1 MEIIKLNINEVI
13 PYPDNPR
20 KNDNAVDAVAESIKQ
35 CGYCS
40 PIVIDED
47 NVILAGHTRLKALK
61 KLKWKEVECV
71 RKTGLTEEQ
80 KKKYRILDNK
90 TNELAEWDFDLL
102 EEEIDG
108 MDFDGFDFGFDF
120 NSGEDD
126 AEIIEDE
133 VPEVNEEIEP
143 TVKLGDIWQLGIHR
157 LMCGDSTDAL
167 NINILMQG
175 KKADLVFT
183 DPPYGMK
190 KEKDGVLNDNLNYDD
205 LLEFNKKWIPLTFD
219 ALKNNGSWYCWG
231 IDEPLMDIYSEI
243 LKPMI
248 KANKITF
255 RNLITWDKGS
265 GQGQLSSEFRMYPI
279 ADEKCLFVMCGQC
292 GFTEKRE
299 NTEWVIPI
307 VEKIKAKAKKYGLT
321 AKDMRVAIGH
331 SANGA
336 DHFTTFGIFRF
347 PQREYYEKW
356 FDDKGYDELKREY
369 EELRAEYEKGK
380 AYFDNTH
387 DNMNNV
393 WHFSKTSG
401 EERETAGGHATPKP
415 IALCSRAIKSSS
427 REGEIVLDVFGGSGS
442 TLIACE
448 QLNRKAYLL
457 ELEPKWCDVI
467 IKRWEAFTGK
477 KAVKIN

>member
-108 MDFDGFDFGFDF
+108 LDFDGFDFGFEF

-133 VPEVNEEIEP
+133 VPDVNEEIEP

-157 LMCGDSTDAL
+157 LMCGDSTDNETVEL
-167 NINILMQG
+167 LMDG
-175 KKADLVFT
+175 KKADMVFT
-183 DPPYGMK
+183 DPPYGMNAVSK
-190 KEKDGVLNDNLNYDD
+190 SGVLSKNYKEDIMNDDTNEVAISAFLLSQKLFPTAKQVWFGANYYTECLPSSECWVVWD
-205 LLEFNKKWIPLTFD
+205 
-219 ALKNNGSWYCWG
+219 KNNGASDQTDCELAWTNFRSVVRQFT
-231 IDEPLMDIYSEI
+231 MASEKTNRVHPTQ
-243 LKPMI
+243 KPV
-248 KANKITF
+248 
-255 RNLITWDKGS
+255 R
-265 GQGQLSSEFRMYPI
+265 
-279 ADEKCLFVMCGQC
+279 LF
-292 GFTEKRE
+292 
-299 NTEWVIPI
+299 
-307 VEKIKAKAKKYGLT
+307 A
-321 AKDMRVAIGH
+321 
-331 SANGA
+331 
-336 DHFTTFGIFRF
+336 
-347 PQREYYEKW
+347 
-356 FDDKGYDELKREY
+356 
-369 EELRAEYEKGK
+369 
-380 AYFDNTH
+380 
-387 DNMNNV
+387 
-393 WHFSKTSG
+393 
-401 EERETAGGHATPKP
+401 
-415 IALCSRAIKSSS
+415 
-427 REGEIVLDVFGGSGS
+427 EIVKKFENKERFDTVVDLFGGSGS
-442 TLIACE
+442 TLMACE
-448 QLNRKAYLL
+448 QLNRKCYMM
-457 ELEPKWCDVI
+457 ELDPKYCDVI
-467 IKRWEAFTGK
+467 IKRWETFTGK